1 MQRRHRRAH
10 AVIWTGIAVVLPI
23 MLVVIFASVP
33 KLPADAPAVRLEAI
47 AAQGDGNP

>member
-10 AVIWTGIAVVLPI
+10 TVIWTGIAVVLPI

-33 KLPADAPAVRLEAI
+33 KLSADAPAVRLDAT
-47 AAQGDGNP
+47 AAQGDSNP